1 MLLMSA
7 NGRNKFQSPHP
18 VRGATEGYREGP
30 AVFCISIHAPR
41 EGGDRFCFLG
51 QCNRIEFQSTLP
63 VRGAT
68 IETIFETGY
77 IEISI
82 HAPREGSDRW
92 PR

>member
-7 NGRNKFQSPHP
+7 NGRNKFQSTLP

-41 EGGDRFCFLG
+41 EGSDRFCFLG

-68 IETIFETGY
+68 SYLLLAVGHGP
-77 IEISI
+77 ISI
-82 HAPREGSDRW
+82 HAPREGSDH
-92 PR
+92 